1 MDFVKIPVYQLETIE
16 RRLEEAIQV
25 CYDADV
31 GVKEYPFASGYSKSA
46 MRHTLDTLKSLK

>member
-16 RRLEEAIQV
+16 RRLGEAIQV